1 MTVIDE
7 YFEKISYKER
17 VELER
22 IRHIVKTT
30 VKEAEEIVSYGM
42 PGFNYKGKYL
52 IGFYVFNNHLS
63 LFPTAKPINALK
75 SKLNNYKLS
84 KGTIQFTL
92 DNTVPESLIRK
103 LILYR
108 VEEIDREVA

>member
-7 YFEKISYKER
+7 YFEKINYKER
-17 VELER
+17 AELER
-22 IRHIVKTT
+22 IRRIVKTT
-30 VKEAEEIVSYGM
+30 VPEAEEVVSYGI
-42 PGFNYKGKYL
+42 PGFNYNGKYL
-52 IGFYVFNNHLS
+52 IGFHIFKNHMS

-75 SKLNNYKLS
+75 SKLNNFKLS

-92 DNTVPESLIRK
+92 DNTISESLIRK

-108 VEEIDREVA
+108 IEDIDRETT